1 MEDGFRPSPDAA
13 GDGRRKF
20 SDDSLDDVF
29 KELKLASDDLSSS
42 DDEPGKIL
50 YPVAPWLLG

>member
-50 YPVAPWLLG
+50 YPVAP